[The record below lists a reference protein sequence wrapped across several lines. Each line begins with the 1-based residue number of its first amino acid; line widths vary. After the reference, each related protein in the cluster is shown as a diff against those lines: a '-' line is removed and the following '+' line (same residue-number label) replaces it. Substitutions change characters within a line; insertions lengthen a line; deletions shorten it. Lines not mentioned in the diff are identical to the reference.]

1 VGRSA
6 DADAAGRLRGVWCDG
21 MADAMA
27 ASDAGA
33 DFLVLRNELP
43 RAEIKSIC
51 EMVPVPVYVPGLGLE
66 EAWELGATGV
76 VEIGG

>member
-1 VGRSA
+1 
-6 DADAAGRLRGVWCDG
+6 

-43 RAEIKSIC
+43 HAEIRSIC
-51 EMVPVPVYVPGLGLE
+51 ELVPIPVYVPGLALK

-76 VEIGG
+76 AEMK